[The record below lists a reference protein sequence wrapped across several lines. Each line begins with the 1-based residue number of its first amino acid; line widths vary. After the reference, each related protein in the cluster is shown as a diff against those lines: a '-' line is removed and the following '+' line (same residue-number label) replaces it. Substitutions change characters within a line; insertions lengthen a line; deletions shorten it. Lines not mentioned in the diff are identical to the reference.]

1 MRGSVR
7 KRGSTWTWYLD
18 VDPNPLTGRRR
29 QQTKGGFKTRK
40 ECEAALRQAI
50 ADQHDGTLAKPSQRT
65 IASFLVD
72 EWLPAV
78 KPKLRAST
86 WASYRTN
93 TNAHVVPVLGE
104 VKLQGLTPVQLN
116 LFYAHLLESGRR
128 RGGGLSPKTVRNIH
142 VMLHRALKDA
152 VRWGY
157 LPRNVAVAVDPPVG
171 RSAERHVWTPDQLG
185 AFLEHVRADRLYALW
200 LLVATTGM
208 RRGELAGLRWVD
220 INFANARVSPQ
231 RPRVVVDHAVEV
243 SEPKTA
249 KGRRALAL
257 DPATLAVL
265 REHQTRQAEEKAVI
279 GAGYR
284 HSGLVFTWPDGSP
297 IHPDLMTRW
306 FEQHSRAAGL
316 PRIRLHDVRH
326 SYASAA
332 LAAGVPAKVI
342 SERLGHATVGFTL
355 DTYSHVLPGLDE
367 AAAQAVA
374 QLILRGNGTGPAQSI
389 ANPAVDKPVDN
400 QPESTSQERR

>member
-1 MRGSVR
+1 MRGSVH

-50 ADQHDGTLAKPSQRT
+50 ADQHGGTLAKPSQRT

-116 LFYAHLLESGRR
+116 LFYAHLLEAGRR

-157 LPRNVAVAVDPPVG
+157 LPRNVADAVDPPVG

-185 AFLEHVRADRLYALW
+185 AFLDARPRLTGSMRSGYWSPRPACAAANSPGCGGSTSTSRTPGSRRSARGWWSTTPSQVSDTKNRQGPAGTGAGPGHARRATRAPDPPGRGEGRDRCRLPALW
-200 LLVATTGM
+200 AGVH
-208 RRGELAGLRWVD
+208 LAGRL
-220 INFANARVSPQ
+220 
-231 RPRVVVDHAVEV
+231 
-243 SEPKTA
+243 T
-249 KGRRALAL
+249 
-257 DPATLAVL
+257 DP
-265 REHQTRQAEEKAVI
+265 
-279 GAGYR
+279 
-284 HSGLVFTWPDGSP
+284 P
-297 IHPDLMTRW
+297 
-306 FEQHSRAAGL
+306 
-316 PRIRLHDVRH
+316 
-326 SYASAA
+326 
-332 LAAGVPAKVI
+332 
-342 SERLGHATVGFTL
+342 
-355 DTYSHVLPGLDE
+355 
-367 AAAQAVA
+367 
-374 QLILRGNGTGPAQSI
+374 
-389 ANPAVDKPVDN
+389 
-400 QPESTSQERR
+400 